1 MGNKNSRPKKGQEV
15 KIIAGK
21 YKGQVGKV
29 LSVIN
34 KKDRVIIENINIA
47 KKHTKP
53 DKKNPSGGIINKESL
68 ETSDENKLQL
78 TVHMLREFYSKYL

>member
-1 MGNKNSRPKKGQEV
+1 MGKKNPTPWKGQEV

-34 KKDRVIIENINIA
+34 KDERVIIENINIV

-53 DKKNPSGGIINKESL
+53 DKKNPSGGIINKEMGIHISNVRVV
-68 ETSDENKLQL
+68 SNA
-78 TVHMLREFYSKYL
+78 